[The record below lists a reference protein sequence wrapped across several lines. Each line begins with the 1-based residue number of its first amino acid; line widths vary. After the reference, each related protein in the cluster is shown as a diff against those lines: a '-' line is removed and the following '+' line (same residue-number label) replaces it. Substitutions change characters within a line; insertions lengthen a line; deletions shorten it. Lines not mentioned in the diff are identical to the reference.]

1 MYQVLSNN
9 NVAKTN
15 MDNNELHNEKLRFKL
30 LLEMI
35 DRIQGI
41 PFQSEVGKS
50 LQADMKVCYGEIIR
64 PIIVEKMKE
73 LVK

>member
-1 MYQVLSNN
+1 
-9 NVAKTN
+9 

-30 LLEMI
+30 LIEMI
-35 DRIQGI
+35 ERIQGI
-41 PFQSEVGKS
+41 PFQSEVGKN
-50 LQADMKVCYGEIIR
+50 LQNDMKVCYGEVIR